1 MTVRSDVSKS
11 RIRVEVRGTYLTFIS
26 ENFNPMGGG
35 IWGSFFGW
43 FAAGFGI
50 ASAKTEST
58 QRIYAFRVT
67 SMVFVSKIYLNK

>member
-1 MTVRSDVSKS
+1 
-11 RIRVEVRGTYLTFIS
+11 
-26 ENFNPMGGG
+26 MGGG

-67 SMVFVSKIYLNK
+67 SMVFVSEIYFL